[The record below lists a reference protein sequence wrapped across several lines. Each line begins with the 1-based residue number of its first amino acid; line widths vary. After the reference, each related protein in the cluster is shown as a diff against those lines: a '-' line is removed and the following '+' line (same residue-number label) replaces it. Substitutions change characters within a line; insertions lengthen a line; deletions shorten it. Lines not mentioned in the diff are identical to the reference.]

1 MGFLE
6 DRVAPSNRLPT
17 GHLYEPAIHD
27 TMERL
32 VSLLDGPLGDEA
44 ADVLDVLDRDL
55 EMRDYLLQ
63 RRLEHFFS

>member
-1 MGFLE
+1 
-6 DRVAPSNRLPT
+6 
-17 GHLYEPAIHD
+17 
-27 TMERL
+27 MERL

>member
-1 MGFLE
+1 
-6 DRVAPSNRLPT
+6 
-17 GHLYEPAIHD
+17 
-27 TMERL
+27 MEKL
-32 VSLLDGPLGDEA
+32 VSLLDSSMGDQA